1 MPPVKAGGKEALVL
15 QCEWEA
21 CSYVAS
27 AMEEFCGHVAQHL
40 RLHLPGEQR
49 DELDPLGKER
59 LLRGGGTILGRA
71 ALPAAGLRSR
81 EGPCRFICSVY
92 LRSLRCV
99 HLLCVLQ
106 RNTRACGRNV
116 VSVPR
121 RALPTSSAT
130 STSTATTPS

>member
-59 LLRGGGTILGRA
+59 LL
-71 ALPAAGLRSR
+71 
-81 EGPCRFICSVY
+81 
-92 LRSLRCV
+92 
-99 HLLCVLQ
+99 
-106 RNTRACGRNV
+106 
-116 VSVPR
+116 
-121 RALPTSSAT
+121 
-130 STSTATTPS
+130 